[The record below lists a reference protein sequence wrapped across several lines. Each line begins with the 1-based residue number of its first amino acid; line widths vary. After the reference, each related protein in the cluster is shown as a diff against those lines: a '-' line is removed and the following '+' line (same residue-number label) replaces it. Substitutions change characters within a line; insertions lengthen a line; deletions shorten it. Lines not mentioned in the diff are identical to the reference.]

1 MLKNIPKII
10 SPELLKVLCEMGHGD
25 EIVFS
30 DAHFPGHTFNST
42 VVRADGLG
50 VDTLLAGII
59 PLFELDSYATP
70 VIMMEAVPGDTLDPS
85 VEAKYRAAMGYE
97 GTIERMERYAFYER
111 AKNAYACVMSGET
124 AKYGNIIIKKGVTPI
139 CD

>member
-1 MLKNIPKII
+1 MLKGISPVI
-10 SPELLKVLCEMGHGD
+10 SPELLKILAEMGHGD

-59 PLFELDSYATP
+59 PLFELDAYATP
-70 VIMMEAVPGDTLDPS
+70 VVMMEAVPGDTLDPD
-85 VEAKYRAAMGYE
+85 VEARIRKALDYKGE
-97 GTIERMERYAFYER
+97 IEFVTRDELYAR
-111 AKNAYACVMSGET
+111 AKRAFAVVQTGET
-124 AKYGNIIIKKGVTPI
+124 AKYGNVFVKKGVTPVG
-139 CD
+139 